1 MQTFFMAAG
10 QLKVF
15 AQRTYGVADGAAAP
29 TSPDRGK

>member
-1 MQTFFMAAG
+1 MATG
-10 QLKVF
+10 QQKVL